1 MKILFS
7 LIAAVI
13 ITGCSSTLSDND
25 FVKEKGEEI
34 LIDSGNYASL
44 ISRYEASL
52 KESESD
58 TLRFKLANA
67 YYLSGD
73 GEAAM
78 FQLSQIDPDSID
90 VAELSLLRANIYY
103 DRGAYQKSLQYV
115 NMAIRSESKLGE
127 AYNLQGL
134 IAAQQGELDKAKRAF
149 ENARVHHYND
159 AYVKNNL
166 SMVAMLQ
173 GNYHEAISILTPLVQ
188 SGRADDTAKANL
200 LLAYAKTGKTR
211 AFSNMLSDSESD
223 IHLADKY
230 RSLNAAQPHLN
241 QPSSRQKSE
250 SRSTL
255 FNGQATPIETNLEN
269 KEQQIDNTGAAKQTL
284 EKKGSLEGISSIE
297 RAKLI
302 AVQNTNKKELA
313 LKQSVVEQISHEA
326 PAIETNIDADPQRQN
341 AKSTSNNVQI
351 ERLKEASTPTEIET
365 VKNGD
370 IPDANPEQTALAKLR
385 AHLTEARN
393 NEIEKTKNESKKKIS
408 APAPKMLLTNLEKQ
422 VTKDGFVYIATS
434 DFPLGKVTTLHL
446 KKRRKWVFDIQGAKN
461 FTIKRKRYYKTG
473 PARSIEIG
481 EHNSFIRIVL
491 TARKGVERRPQHRI
505 EGNKLLIQW

>member
-7 LIAAVI
+7 LIAAII

-90 VAELSLLRANIYY
+90 SAEFSLLRANIYY

-134 IAAQQGELDKAKRAF
+134 IAAQQGELDKAKSAF

-173 GNYHEAISILTPLVQ
+173 GNYYEAISILTPLVQ

-230 RSLNAAQPHLN
+230 RSLNAAQPHLDQSN
-241 QPSSRQKSE
+241 NLQKRDE
-250 SRSTL
+250 RSTL
-255 FNGQATPIETNLEN
+255 FDDKATFIEDHSKFIEPKIHNINVEGEHPDREDGN
-269 KEQQIDNTGAAKQTL
+269 
-284 EKKGSLEGISSIE
+284 EGISSIE
-297 RAKLI
+297 KTKQIASQSAKKDLST
-302 AVQNTNKKELA
+302 QKSTTKKTNKEILTSEHEIDVNAQSEKIGVTSQTDSLKKE
-313 LKQSVVEQISHEA
+313 
-326 PAIETNIDADPQRQN
+326 PAFSEEETIKNNDH
-341 AKSTSNNVQI
+341 STSK
-351 ERLKEASTPTEIET
+351 LD
-365 VKNGD
+365 GL
-370 IPDANPEQTALAKLR
+370 ALAKLR
-385 AHLTEARN
+385 DHLKKA
-393 NEIEKTKNESKKKIS
+393 KNKKLESKSKSNVLKPS
-408 APAPKMLLTNLEKQ
+408 SKMLVTNLVQKK
-422 VTKDGFVYIATS
+422 TKDGFVYIATS
-434 DFPLGKVTTLHL
+434 DFPFGEIDTLHL
-446 KKRRKWVFDIQGAKN
+446 KNRRKWVFDIQGAKN
-461 FTIKRKRYYKTG
+461 FTTKRKRYYKYG
-473 PARSIEIG
+473 PARAVELG
-481 EHNSFIRIVL
+481 EHDNFVRIVI
-491 TARKGVERRPQHRI
+491 TVRKGEERKPELKI
-505 EGNKLLIQW
+505 KGNKLLIQWRA